1 MVDRTVVTNPS
12 FDAPAR
18 PTGVALLA
26 IMFLVAVGYFVAGRL
41 GQLLAVPPSYATA
54 VWPASAVAFVAC
66 FLWGNRVAPGVL
78 FGAWL
83 VNAWTPFLQATD
95 LSLALHELVISF
107 SISVGATIQAVL
119 AATLVRHQTGP
130 SNALIHDR
138 QILYFLLLSGPV
150 ACLAGATWG
159 VSTLALSGA
168 ISGVG
173 IAINWWT
180 WWVGDVLGVAI
191 FSPLLM
197 ILLARPRT
205 VWRPRVMSVAF
216 PLLAALTFT
225 LVGFLALQT
234 LAQERQKEQ
243 FEGVASIALQFLEEQ
258 VTGHVDVMDSLE
270 RFYASSEYVRKE
282 EFEAFNQRALERHPG
297 VHAIAWLP
305 KLTDDEMDQFEER
318 TRPDNFVANA
328 ESKEQM
334 DSPSK
339 SVARAHYPIYF
350 LQPSEKHAISR
361 GTNLASD
368 KDWLTTMRACRDQG
382 ERMAAKPRV
391 SEPQGFD
398 FYVFAPIYKEQ
409 GLETVESRRAHL
421 RGYVLGVFHV
431 ADIAQISLPGQYV
444 NDFNIEIT
452 DLSASPDQVIY
463 RRHEPGTAHKESEV
477 APLIRRPLHF
487 SRTLSFVDRQWICEL
502 TPTQAFYAV
511 GAGRTTW
518 RMLAAGLGLT
528 ALLGTFL
535 MILSGQTERIQASES
550 RYLDLYEHAPDMFI
564 SVDVGSQ
571 RVIECNQ
578 TFLDATRFEKSE
590 IIDRHLYDLFDLESR
605 VDARQ
610 AFRQFLV
617 DGRAKDIELRLLC
630 SDHRVLETSMN
641 VSALKVEDG
650 IATDCRAV
658 LRDITEKKMVETRLK
673 HQEMELAHVARL
685 TMMGE
690 MATGLAHE
698 INQPLAAISAY
709 AEGAAIRLRD
719 GKSDAAGLLNVVER
733 ISSDAHRAGEVIR
746 RLRQFVRKR
755 ESDRCR
761 LELNTLVREVT
772 HFVATDLRRREVSLG
787 LDLQDDLPST
797 IGDPI
802 QIQQVMLN
810 LVRNGVD
817 SMRDVDASVRQMM
830 IRTRCT
836 EEGDLLVQV
845 EDNGHGLD
853 DEVTDQ
859 LFEAFFSTK
868 QEGLGM
874 GLAISRS
881 IIETH
886 QGHIWATPNLEGG
899 TIFHFSLPAIAEGV
913 MA

>member
-1 MVDRTVVTNPS
+1 MVDRTAVANAS
-12 FDAPAR
+12 WEAPTR

-26 IMFLVAVGYFVAGRL
+26 ITFTVAVVYFIAGRL

-66 FLWGNRVAPGVL
+66 FLWGNRVSPGVL
-78 FGAWL
+78 LGAWL
-83 VNAWTPFLQATD
+83 VNAWTPLLRATD
-95 LSLALHELVISF
+95 LTLALQELVIPF
-107 SISVGATIQAVL
+107 SISVGATIQAIL
-119 AATLVRHQTGP
+119 GATLVRNQTGP

-138 QILYFLLLSGPV
+138 QILNFLLLSGPV

-159 VSTLALSGA
+159 VTTLALSGA
-168 ISGVG
+168 VSGVG

-180 WWVGDVLGVAI
+180 WWVGDVLGVVI

-197 ILLARPRT
+197 ILLARPRK
-205 VWRPRVMSVAF
+205 VWRPRVMSVAV
-216 PLLAALTFT
+216 PLLAALAFT

-243 FEGVASIALQFLEEQ
+243 FEGVASIALQFLEDQ
-258 VTGHVDVMDSLE
+258 VSGHIDVIDSLE
-270 RFYASSEYVRKE
+270 RFFASSEHVRKE
-282 EFEAFNQRALERHPG
+282 EFEAFNERALEHHPG

-305 KLTDDEMDQFEER
+305 KLTEDERNQFEER
-318 TRPDNFVANA
+318 TRPENFAANTESNGQA
-328 ESKEQM
+328 ESQ
-334 DSPSK
+334 K
-339 SVARAHYPIYF
+339 SVAWTHYPIYF
-350 LQPSEKHAISR
+350 LQPVEKRVISR

-368 KDWLTTMRACRDQG
+368 KNWLTTMRACRDQG
-382 ERMAAKPRV
+382 RRMAAKPRV
-391 SEPQGFD
+391 SGSHGFD
-398 FYVFAPIYKEQ
+398 LYVFAPIYKEN
-409 GLETVESRRAHL
+409 GLETVESRREHL
-421 RGYVLGVFHV
+421 RGYVLGIFHV
-431 ADIAQISLPGQYV
+431 ADIARISLPGQYV
-444 NDFNIEIT
+444 KDLNIEIT
-452 DLSASPDQVIY
+452 DLSATPDQVIY
-463 RRHEPGTAHKESEV
+463 RRHEPVTAHKESEV
-477 APLIRRPLHF
+477 APLIRRPLRF
-487 SRTLSFVDRQWICEL
+487 VRTLSFVDRQWVCEL
-502 TPTQAFYAV
+502 TPTQDFYAV

-518 RMLAAGLGLT
+518 RMLASGLALT

-535 MILSGQTERIQASES
+535 MILSGRTERIQASES

-578 TFLDATRFEKSE
+578 TFLNATGFEKSE

-605 VDARQ
+605 IDARR

-641 VSALKVEDG
+641 VSANEVEDG

-761 LELNTLVREVT
+761 LDLNTLVREVA
-772 HFVATDLRRREVSLG
+772 HFVATDLRRRDVSLG

-802 QIQQVMLN
+802 QIQQVLLN

-836 EEGDLLVQV
+836 EEGELLVQV

-899 TIFHFSLPAIAEGV
+899 TTFHFSLPAIPQGV
-913 MA
+913 IA